1 MSTQGQT
8 FTDSTPDKQDSPDTP
23 QIPSALSIIRAQ
35 AGARGYENC
44 VKCIGT
50 TRQGTACKRNANKG
64 RRYCNKHGGRALAGI
79 SHPAYK
85 DGQHVGA
92 REKRNRNRYPA
103 APQDWQETIE
113 HATMDETIHSLE
125 QEIALAE
132 VMLNDLLRRQWEY
145 GDPGKG
151 WTTITNHWRLLQE
164 AQSIGDIKAVQK
176 QFATIGPLLERL
188 QSAHMLDGEI
198 REQLRL
204 VAHLRMQEHKRLQ
217 ELRTHIPLEGYIS
230 YLKEV
235 QLAARRVALSLL
247 DHPTAET
254 FLSQWRIE
262 VAALDVRR
270 FVGAVAPAPQPLIDV
285 TPA

>member
-1 MSTQGQT
+1 MPVSDIVSDIPQT
-8 FTDSTPDKQDSPDTP
+8 L
-23 QIPSALSIIRAQ
+23 SAMYTA
-35 AGARGYENC
+35 AGAKGYAASK
-44 VKCIGT
+44 KCMGK
-50 TRQGTACKRNANKG
+50 KRDGGVCRKPAVTG
-64 RRYCNKHGGRALAGI
+64 RDFCDMHGGHARAGI
-79 SHPAYK
+79 SNPQYK
-85 DGQHVGA
+85 NGSRVGERA
-92 REKRNRNRYPA
+92 RKRYPA
-103 APQDWQETIE
+103 APPDWQATIE
-113 HATMDETIHSLE
+113 RAGHDAEIHSLE

-217 ELRTHIPLEGYIS
+217 ELRTHIPLEGYVS

-235 QLAARRVALSLL
+235 QLAARRVALSLF
-247 DHPTAET
+247 DHSTAET